1 MTGKHFPHLP
11 DKEEEHTEYSS
22 AALADMS
29 ITDRQITMEI
39 DKFHASQGH
48 GFAAEQVNH
57 LHDILS
63 GRNAAVVGG
72 DNAKDGADRRVDGIN
87 IQTKYCRT
95 ASASV
100 DAAFRNG
107 QYRYL
112 NPDGSPMQLEV
123 PAEQFEQAV
132 SLVEQKI
139 LNGQIPG
146 ITDPAEAKSIVRK
159 GHFTYVQARNIAKAG
174 TIDSLVFDSVNGA
187 VICANALGITATI
200 TFAKSLWNGQSLD
213 IAIENALCSGLET
226 GGAAFAVSV
235 IAAQLSRLGLNSAL
249 VKPTEA
255 IIKAIPKSVRRELMN
270 VLGKDV
276 AKSGAQKYLAKLLR
290 GNIISSTIMMAALSA
305 KDLQH
310 AFEGRISGT
319 QLFKNITTAAGGMAG
334 GVIGDMGG
342 KEIGKFIIKMLPLPP
357 GTKIVTEIIITVGG
371 FAGSVV
377 VGNAGAQTAN
387 TVIGTFIED
396 DAVKMTRIIED
407 QFCEI
412 INDYA
417 LTQEEVDI
425 VLDEL
430 SITLSDPEVLLNMYA
445 DANHEAFANRLV
457 EAQIEKLMRMRA
469 RIMLPTEAEL
479 MAGLGKT
486 FEDAA
491 NGTGIFAPGY
501 SSNIDPVEIGW
512 QLTGKELAPHV
523 ARKAWYQTRQTN
535 LTQLMAEMKLK
546 GLAMDISQM
555 REALTPVYDKQRE
568 LENEIQ
574 TLLGG
579 QNL

>member
-1 MTGKHFPHLP
+1 MTGIYSPHIP
-11 DKEEEHTEYSS
+11 EKEDEHAEYSGAS
-22 AALADMS
+22 LADMS
-29 ITDRQITMEI
+29 ITDQQIATEI

-48 GFAAEQVNH
+48 GFAAEQANH
-57 LHDILS
+57 LHDILT
-63 GRNAAVVGG
+63 GHDATVVGTN
-72 DNAKDGADRRVDGIN
+72 NAKDGADRRVDGIN
-87 IQTKYCRT
+87 IQTKYCRS
-95 ASASV
+95 AAASV
-100 DAAFRNG
+100 DAAFRDG

-132 SLVEQKI
+132 SLVEQRI

-146 ITDPAEAKSIVRK
+146 VTDPSEAKSIVRK
-159 GHFTYVQARNIAKAG
+159 GHFTYAQARNIAKAG

-187 VICANALGITATI
+187 VICANTLGITATI
-200 TFAKSLWNGQSLD
+200 TFARALWNGQPID
-213 IAIENALCSGLET
+213 AAIEGALCAGLET

-235 IAAQLSRLGLNSAL
+235 LASQLSRAGLNSTL
-249 VKPTEA
+249 VEPSKD
-255 IIKAIPKSVRRELMN
+255 IIKVIPNDVRSELCR
-270 VLGKDV
+270 LLSGKTLQ
-276 AKSGAQKYLAKLLR
+276 GAAATSYLAKLLR
-290 GNIISSTIMMAALSA
+290 GNVISSTVMMVVLSA

-310 AFEGRISGT
+310 AFEGRISGV
-319 QLFKNITTAAGGMAG
+319 QLFKNITTAAGGLAG
-334 GVIGDMGG
+334 GM
-342 KEIGKFIIKMLPLPP
+342 
-357 GTKIVTEIIITVGG
+357 VGG
-371 FAGSVV
+371 SAGAAVGNFIVDVLPIPMGAKLIVKAVEIAGSAAGMGVGGAVTNAVV
-377 VGNAGAQTAN
+377 
-387 TVIGTFIED
+387 GTFIED

-430 SITLSDPEVLLNMYA
+430 SITLSNPEVLLNMYA
-445 DANHEAFANRLV
+445 DADHVEFAKQLV
-457 EAQIEKLMRMRA
+457 QAQVEKLLRMRA

-479 MAGLGKT
+479 LAGLGRT

-501 SSNIDPVEIGW
+501 SAAVDPVEIGRR
-512 QLTGKELAPHV
+512 LTGQDLAPHV
-523 ARKAWYQTRQTN
+523 ARKAWYQTKQTN
-535 LTQLMAEMKLK
+535 LTQLMAEIKLK

-555 REALTPVYDKQRE
+555 REALAPIYDKQRE

>member
-1 MTGKHFPHLP
+1 MHSPHLP
-11 DKEEEHTEYSS
+11 DKEEEHTEYSG

-48 GFAAEQVNH
+48 GFAAEQANH

-63 GRNAAVVGG
+63 GHDAAVVGG
-72 DNAKDGADRRVDGIN
+72 DNAKDGADRRVDGVN
-87 IQTKYCRT
+87 IQTKYCSS

-100 DAAFRNG
+100 NAAFRDG

-139 LNGQIPG
+139 LDGQIPG
-146 ITDPAEAKSIVRK
+146 ITDPSEAKSIVRK
-159 GHFTYVQARNIAKAG
+159 GHFTYAQARNIAKAG

-187 VICANALGITATI
+187 IICANALGITATI
-200 TFAKSLWNGQSLD
+200 TFAKSLWNGQPVD
-213 IAIENALCSGLET
+213 IAIENALCIGLET

-235 IAAQLSRLGLNSAL
+235 ITSQFSRAGLNSAL
-249 VKPTEA
+249 VKPTET

-290 GNIISSTIMMAALSA
+290 GNIISSTVMMAVLSA
-305 KDLQH
+305 KDLQL
-310 AFEGRISGT
+310 AFEGRISGA
-319 QLFKNITTAAGGMAG
+319 QLFKNITTVAGGLTG
-334 GVIGDMGG
+334 GM
-342 KEIGKFIIKMLPLPP
+342 
-357 GTKIVTEIIITVGG
+357 VGG
-371 FAGSVV
+371 SAGVAVGNFIVDVLPIPMGAKLIIRAVEFAGSAAGMGVGSAVTNAVV
-377 VGNAGAQTAN
+377 
-387 TVIGTFIED
+387 GTFIED

-407 QFCEI
+407 QFCKI

-445 DANHEAFANRLV
+445 DADHEAFASQLV
-457 EAQIEKLMRMRA
+457 EVQIEKLMRMRA
-469 RIMLPTEAEL
+469 RIMLPTEVEL

-501 SSNIDPVEIGW
+501 SSNVDPVEIGW
-512 QLTGKELAPHV
+512 QLTGQELAPHV
-523 ARKAWYQTRQTN
+523 ARKAWYQTKQAN
-535 LTQLMAEMKLK
+535 LTQLMIEMKLK
-546 GLAMDISQM
+546 GIAANELQTREKIADI
-555 REALTPVYDKQRE
+555 YDERKE
-568 LENEIQ
+568 LKNEIQ

-579 QNL
+579 QET